1 MKAATMGVLILVG
14 ISACATEK
22 QTASPVPTQ
31 TTPPAPAPTPA
42 MSGVMEIPVGLSAE
56 AGAKAATPKLPCQ
69 VNPVDTAYAYRDDVV
84 RWTFTVMTNEC
95 KKKKVKIKRM
105 AHQIDC
111 NDRSKTLATS
121 VPLPLEHCEQDD
133 LVTGE
138 LNSTLRITCSVQ
150 NDISSEWKCYKYTI
164 GGDVINGDPE
174 IEIERPRGS
183 PPVTPSATPPPPTVP
198 RQ

>member
-14 ISACATEK
+14 MSACATEK
-22 QTASPVPTQ
+22 QAASPGPTE
-31 TTPPAPAPTPA
+31 TTPPAPAPTSTTQA
-42 MSGVMEIPVGLSAE
+42 VVEIPVGLSAE
-56 AGAKAATPKLPCQ
+56 AGARSATQKMPCQ
-69 VNPVDTAYAYRDDVV
+69 VNPVGTAYARRDDVV

-95 KKKKVKIKRM
+95 KKKKVKIKKL
-105 AHQIDC
+105 AEQIDC
-111 NDRSKTLATS
+111 ADHTQTLAS
-121 VPLPLEHCEQDD
+121 GVPLPLEDCEQD

-138 LNSTLRITCSVQ
+138 LNSTLRITCSVRH
-150 NDISSEWKCYKYTI
+150 DIPSDWKCYKYTI

-174 IEIERPRGS
+174 IEIERPRLS